1 MASPPLKRF
10 WDTSWSP
17 CTLDQESCL
26 NLDEITG
33 SFSAP
38 ITEEHAWAIVF
49 ECLKCLRSV
58 VREAK
63 NRRILI
69 VSHTDQILIHREGRV
84 HESTFLPTTSNSS
97 SCHESCKSHSVW
109 KSPKNY
115 FKNSWNFV
123 YIHAPQCKIHFILT
137 DFLYK
142 IENSNFTLGKSHWK
156 IRETLFTLKKNF
168 NFNEFFKKSNFTL
181 KWDSFEW
188 IFT

>member
-97 SCHESCKSHSVW
+97 SCHESCKSHSVR
-109 KSPKNY
+109 KYQKLLQKFVKLCLHSCSSVQ
-115 FKNSWNFV
+115 NSF
-123 YIHAPQCKIHFILT
+123 HF
-137 DFLYK
+137 D
-142 IENSNFTLGKSHWK
+142 G
-156 IRETLFTLKKNF
+156 
-168 NFNEFFKKSNFTL
+168 FFIQN
-181 KWDSFEW
+181 
-188 IFT
+188 

>member
-97 SCHESCKSHSVW
+97 SCHESCKSHSVR
-109 KSPKNY
+109 KYQKLLQKFVKLCLHSCYSVQNY
-115 FKNSWNFV
+115 FILTDILFENSNLTFGG
-123 YIHAPQCKIHFILT
+123 KISLKICETLFTFKYHFILT
-137 DFLYK
+137 SYFFFFFFV
-142 IENSNFTLGKSHWK
+142 NFVILH
-156 IRETLFTLKKNF
+156 
-168 NFNEFFKKSNFTL
+168 
-181 KWDSFEW
+181 
-188 IFT
+188 